1 MKKVALLGDSL
12 TAGWGLPQGE
22 NWSCKLAKELSDI
35 EFINRG
41 VPGDTTTGMLS
52 RFKLQVIDAKP
63 DAFVLFGGLNDLNW
77 GTDISVVASNLNSM
91 IAQAQHHNIK
101 PILIITSAV
110 DPIGSLPM
118 FGNNT
123 ETVET
128 LRHSIKTL
136 SSQHSEK
143 LKAMYG
149 HGPYNLTLSMLLSPL
164 KNTRQVMVMPNFI
177 KVMASTSHL
186 VVRISSWKKY
196 ALYSY
201 RTIKLKAPS
210 YISQ

>member
-1 MKKVALLGDSL
+1 MKKVVLLGDSL

-22 NWSCKLAKELSDI
+22 NWSCKLAKEFSDI

-52 RFKLQVIDAKP
+52 RFELQVIDAKP

-91 IAQAQHHNIK
+91 IAQAQHHGIK

-118 FGNNT
+118 FGNST

-128 LRHSIKTL
+128 LRQSIKTL

-149 HGPYNLTLSMLLSPL
+149 HGPYKLEVVDAFIAFEEHAISHGYAELYQSDGIHLSPCGAEL
-164 KNTRQVMVMPNFI
+164 I
-177 KVMASTSHL
+177 LEKVRSL
-186 VVRISSWKKY
+186 F
-196 ALYSY
+196 L
-201 RTIKLKAPS
+201 
-210 YISQ
+210 